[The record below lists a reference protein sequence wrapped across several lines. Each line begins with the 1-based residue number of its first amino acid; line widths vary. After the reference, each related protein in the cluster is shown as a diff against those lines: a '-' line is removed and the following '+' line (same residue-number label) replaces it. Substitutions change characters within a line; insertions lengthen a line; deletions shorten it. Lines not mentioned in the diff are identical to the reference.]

1 MKLRKSIAIL
11 PLISDL
17 GLAFGQDDRQ
27 LDPSAQERHELEV
40 QKHRSQV
47 LHAILTISNPQTPF
61 DFLNFG
67 IQGPTVSAEKRA
79 RTCEKSTSLDLA
91 LIENHTHRGTSWSA
105 RPSMPVGSRTAGRQQ
120 ERTRLC

>member
-11 PLISDL
+11 PLISVL

-27 LDPSAQERHELEV
+27 LDPSAQERHEQEV
-40 QKHRSQV
+40 QNHRTQV
-47 LHAILTISNPQTPF
+47 LQAILTISNPQTPF

-67 IQGPTVSAEKRA
+67 IQGPTGSAEKRA
-79 RTCEKSTSLDLA
+79 RTCEKSTSLELA

-105 RPSMPVGSRTAGRQQ
+105 RPSTPAGSWTACRQQ
-120 ERTRLC
+120 ERIRLC